1 MMFGRRKITYKHGYS
16 MAEIPDIM
24 HAKSRIICTHLNN
37 IIRRITDEQ
46 KHNKLIEKINK
57 LLLCASIRITY
68 KEKGYEDEDQIFFL
82 FSRITPKMANVLFA
96 NCEYFLSD
104 IATELELMSLLIDSA
119 FIFGYL
125 EASRSEMEKRGIR
138 RQLLI

>member
-1 MMFGRRKITYKHGYS
+1 L
-16 MAEIPDIM
+16 
-24 HAKSRIICTHLNN
+24 HLNN

-57 LLLCASIRITY
+57 LPLCAPIRITY
-68 KEKGYEDEDQIFFL
+68 KEKGYEDEDQTFCQLI
-82 FSRITPKMANVLFA
+82 RITSKMANFLFA

-104 IATELELMSLLIDSA
+104 IATELELMSLLIDRA

-125 EASRSEMEKRGIR
+125 EASRSEMEKRGGQKAVIDMS
-138 RQLLI
+138 IAS